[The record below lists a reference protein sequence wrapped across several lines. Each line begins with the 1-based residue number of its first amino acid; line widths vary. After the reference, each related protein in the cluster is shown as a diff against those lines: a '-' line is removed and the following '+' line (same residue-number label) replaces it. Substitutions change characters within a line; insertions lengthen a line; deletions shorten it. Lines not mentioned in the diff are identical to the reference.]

1 MGYSAQSTNFFQE
14 SEISGSGGA
23 HRLRWLAKAKAG
35 NKKPVQDTGSL
46 YSVTNQWF

>member
-23 HRLRWLAKAKAG
+23 HRPRWQAKAKAG
-35 NKKPVQDTGSL
+35 NKKPVQGTGSL
-46 YSVTNQWF
+46 YSVINQWF